1 MCTKAHVDTLA
12 LLTQTEVAL
21 KEHERVCRFGR
32 RAPKHVYSSRV
43 VPDIALRQR
52 LSRWRYVKQTTRPEI
67 SWLTFVTAGRQKT
80 NRERVG
86 EYAPGQGKVLEAIRL
101 EGEKGC
107 VCVFSTCKAPKII
120 LTEVQSHREAQGETG
135 WDRVERYCAS
145 TRWGHTDPIN
155 RTLSLP
161 FRRFQFTKSSRQT
174 INVCIAN
181 VKTSLTHIK
190 SSQGH
195 CKCALMLAWDQ
206 TGPIKCDLKQAG
218 GGWSSA

>member
-32 RAPKHVYSSRV
+32 RAPNHVYSSRV

-52 LSRWRYVKQTTRPEI
+52 LSRWRYVKQKTRPEI

-101 EGEKGC
+101 EGKKGC
-107 VCVFSTCKAPKII
+107 VCVCVQHMQSTKNNF
-120 LTEVQSHREAQGETG
+120 
-135 WDRVERYCAS
+135 DRSAKSQR
-145 TRWGHTDPIN
+145 
-155 RTLSLP
+155 
-161 FRRFQFTKSSRQT
+161 SSRWNWMRQSW
-174 INVCIAN
+174 A
-181 VKTSLTHIK
+181 LL
-190 SSQGH
+190 
-195 CKCALMLAWDQ
+195 CKH
-206 TGPIKCDLKQAG
+206 
-218 GGWSSA
+218 